1 MALTRQEIIEKTGCE
16 KVLGQLIVGV
26 GPNRILL
33 GSTVD
38 GVFSLTPEGQEYL
51 DKLDAEPAVKA
62 TRGRKKKE
70 VIEEVQEEPAA
81 E

>member
-38 GVFSLTPEGQEYL
+38 GVFSLTPEGEEYL
-51 DKLDAEPAVKA
+51 ANLGDAPVKA

-70 VIEEVQEEPAA
+70 VVEEVQDEPAV